1 MGNVTLTTFYP
12 NNGTTSA
19 TEVNA
24 NSSALN
30 GSTTGINQENI
41 RNEGIDRIQ
50 INDVPTLKV
59 INSQYNSYELALGNN
74 NSANAKYD
82 SYANYSV
89 RESPI
94 NHDNTGTTNTAIG
107 KGTKMYVP
115 DAAGYLAVAG
125 DTVTV
130 EWNVMQWA
138 EFTDVTYDKLVTNL
152 IDSTTKDG
160 GAGATYPYGS
170 GVGEWC
176 WLIYPKFNTTA
187 NTLLDAD
194 FDDAK
199 TAGLVSGTDF
209 LDPGNVTPGI
219 GGYVEFDEERF
230 DHTSVVS
237 THFLSATNV
246 TTDPA
251 LYITAHYDGPD
262 DNSPTGKLGAPK
274 MIHGSFSFKIKSDVA
289 PNTRLYGIQLYV
301 SGYWRMHGDSSG
313 TGLVSGP
320 NDCGMFLEDDESNPT
335 GGGNPA
341 NVEYGVS
348 GKIGIE
354 RAQVSVMIQSVKG
367 A

>member
-1 MGNVTLTTFYP
+1 MGNVKLTTFYP
-12 NNGTTSA
+12 DNGTTSA

-24 NSSALN
+24 NSSALAS
-30 GSTTGINQENI
+30 STSAINQENI

-50 INDVPTLKV
+50 LNNMPLLKV
-59 INSQYNSYELALGNN
+59 INTQYNSYELATGGI
-74 NSANAKYD
+74 NSANSMYS

-94 NHDNTGTTNTAIG
+94 NHDNNGTTNTAVG

-125 DTVTV
+125 DVITVK
-130 EWNVMQWA
+130 WACMQWA

-176 WLIYPKFNTTA
+176 WLIYPKFNTTSNA
-187 NTLLDAD
+187 LNNSD
-194 FDDAK
+194 FTDAK

-209 LDPGNVTPGI
+209 IKPGSETPGI
-219 GGYVEFDEERF
+219 GGYKEFDERRW

-251 LYITAHYDGPD
+251 LYITAHYNGPD
-262 DNSPTGKLGAPK
+262 DSSPTGKLGAPK
-274 MIHGSFSFKIKSDVA
+274 MINGEFSFKVKSDVA
-289 PNTRLYGIQLYV
+289 ADLKLFGIQLYV
-301 SGYWRMHGDSSG
+301 SGYWRMHGDSGG
-313 TGLVSGP
+313 TGLVAGP
-320 NDCGMFLEDDESNPT
+320 NDCGMFLEDKQANPT

-354 RAQVSVMIQSVKG
+354 RAKVSVIITSVKG